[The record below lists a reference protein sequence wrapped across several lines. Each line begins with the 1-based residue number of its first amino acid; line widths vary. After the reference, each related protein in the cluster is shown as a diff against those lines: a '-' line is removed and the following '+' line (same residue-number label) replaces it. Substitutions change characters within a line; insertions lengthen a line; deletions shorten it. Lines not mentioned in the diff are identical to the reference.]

1 MAKFVLNAK
10 DVVVEARS
18 LEDALQA
25 IASHFST
32 IARHVGNGTP
42 LAECGPE
49 FDLVAGPESLEAVSL
64 TDAVTQSKGP
74 IALSLDPESPA
85 GKAHAEQLAREKT
98 EREAR
103 KAAIANAGK
112 SDAEIMAEHSAK
124 EQAKLNA

>member
-32 IARHVGNGTP
+32 IARHVGNGTS
-42 LAECGPE
+42 LADCGPE
-49 FDLVAGPESLEAVSL
+49 FSLAKGADDLKAVDL
-64 TDAVTQSKGP
+64 TDGVTQANGP
-74 IALSLDPESPA
+74 IPLNLDPASPA
-85 GKAHAEQLAREKT
+85 GKAHAEQLAREKS

-124 EQAKLNA
+124 EQANAGA